1 MTISAGGD
9 GSFEADQAALA
20 EEAAKIEAAQSELVD
35 ERVGEPGEL
44 IMGKYGSQEELI
56 AAFKSLQGE
65 YSKLKGGAPEPE
77 VEPEAPSPSAEVQQ
91 PEAEQQQENQV
102 TPEKAQE
109 VVKAI
114 FQQTGGEAKYQAM
127 AAWAAKEMD
136 DQSVLAFNDAI
147 NSGDTNRALSAVKAL
162 QYDYMTAT
170 GYEPRLIGG
179 RAPTTE
185 AVKGF
190 QNEAQVVAAMS
201 DPRYQNGPHLDP
213 AYVKEVEERLAASAG
228 VFSK

>member
-1 MTISAGGD
+1 MTISVGGD
-9 GSFEADQAALA
+9 GSFDTDQAALA

-35 ERVGEPGEL
+35 ERAGEAGEL

-77 VEPEAPSPSAEVQQ
+77 PEAPSPSEEVRQ
-91 PEAEQQQENQV
+91 PEAEQQQPEV

-114 FQQTGGEAKYQAM
+114 FQQAGGEAKYQAM
-127 AAWAAKEMD
+127 AAWAAKELD
-136 DQSVLAFNDAI
+136 DQTVLAFNDAI
-147 NSGDTNRALSAVKAL
+147 NSGDTTRALSAVKSL

-179 RAPTTE
+179 RAPATDT
-185 AVKGF
+185 VKGF
-190 QNEAQVVAAMS
+190 QSEAQVVAAMS
-201 DPRYQNGPHLDP
+201 DPRYQNGPHQDP
-213 AYVKEVEERLAASAG
+213 AYVREVEQRLAASTG
-228 VFSK
+228 VFS

>member
-9 GSFEADQAALA
+9 GSFDADQTALA

-35 ERVGEPGEL
+35 ERAGEAGEL

-65 YSKLKGGAPEPE
+65 YSKLKGGTPEPE
-77 VEPEAPSPSAEVQQ
+77 VEPEAPSPSEEVRQ
-91 PEAEQQQENQV
+91 PEAEQQPEV

-114 FQQTGGEAKYQAM
+114 FQQAGGEAKYQAM
-127 AAWAAKEMD
+127 AAWAAKELD
-136 DQSVLAFNDAI
+136 DQTVLAFNDAI
-147 NSGDTNRALSAVKAL
+147 NSGDTNRALSAVKSL

-185 AVKGF
+185 TVKGF
-190 QNEAQVVAAMS
+190 QSEAQVVAAMS
-201 DPRYQNGPHLDP
+201 DPRYQNGPHQDP
-213 AYVKEVEERLAASAG
+213 AYVKEVEQRLAASAG
-228 VFSK
+228 VFS